1 MNKIEKENLGI
12 WFLPSNP
19 TERLSGTL
27 IIDDDNGCELKM
39 AHNFGGFSGIGIDNL
54 PVIHGIL
61 SNGKKV
67 TLIDST
73 KTNQQWAFPGF
84 PVTILSC
91 RLAVIGGFYQDEK
104 DIIISEM
111 KATYEHLNFWLNKNP
126 FEIISRQNEIYMNYK
141 MPEVIKSEIGNLGI
155 EFTYRVSATGDQY
168 SKFELTQTEFVRFL
182 FKENTHYRAAIDEV
196 YDFSSFLTLCIGK
209 KVDNKN
215 FYAKDIDGN
224 DIILLFK
231 LQMENSQKIR
241 EHDIFIKFSYI
252 EETFET
258 CLQAWNAKKA
268 LLEPII
274 IYFVEAHERGFHVP
288 LSFLKVVQAIEAFS
302 RRMRNNKIWTEEEFN
317 EKVDRIVAQLQ
328 DDEDKKLI
336 SGILSNEPRLRQ
348 RLTDLFAE
356 VNDIFEI
363 SSKKRKSYTNK
374 IVDTRNYFTHFDE
387 ALKPNVLDVDMMYYL
402 TGYLK
407 LVLRVLLLRELGMD
421 NDLIKCRMIDSQE
434 LLNIKEGLGLIP
446 PVELMK
452 IEIKDVTEDDSKENS
467 TDSTITDS

>member
-1 MNKIEKENLGI
+1 
-12 WFLPSNP
+12 
-19 TERLSGTL
+19 
-27 IIDDDNGCELKM
+27 
-39 AHNFGGFSGIGIDNL
+39 
-54 PVIHGIL
+54 
-61 SNGKKV
+61 
-67 TLIDST
+67 
-73 KTNQQWAFPGF
+73 
-84 PVTILSC
+84 
-91 RLAVIGGFYQDEK
+91 
-104 DIIISEM
+104 
-111 KATYEHLNFWLNKNP
+111 
-126 FEIISRQNEIYMNYK
+126 
-141 MPEVIKSEIGNLGI
+141 MPEVIKSDIGNLGI

-168 SKFELTQTEFVRFL
+168 SKFELKQTEFVRFL

-224 DIILLFK
+224 DIILLFR
-231 LQMENSQKIR
+231 LQKENSQKIR

-274 IYFVEAHERGFHVP
+274 IYFVEAHEKGFHVP

-302 RRMRNNKIWTEEEFN
+302 RRMRNNKIWTEEEFK

-328 DDEDKKLI
+328 DEEDKKLI

-356 VNDIFEI
+356 VNGIFEI

-407 LVLRVLLLRELGMD
+407 LVLRVLLLRELGID

-452 IEIKDVTEDDSKENS
+452 IEIKDVTENNSKENS
-467 TDSTITDS
+467 TDSTITNS